1 MVITL
6 QNVGLGVYPVKIQW
20 FKYFYSTDLCNP
32 NGRPELF
39 SVGVEL
45 IFRAFFDQSAV
56 LDLAVGGNR
65 KQIAHIRQAETVVLL
80 EVVEVA
86 RGTQLHGDN
95 RLGLVALQEFLVR
108 HVAQVELRRVVHNA
122 FRDREFRFLKRM

>member
-39 SVGVEL
+39 PVGVEL
-45 IFRAFFDQSAV
+45 VFRALFDQSAV

-65 KQIAHIRQAETVVLL
+65 KQIAL
-80 EVVEVA
+80 EDMDGIEWK
-86 RGTQLHGDN
+86 N
-95 RLGLVALQEFLVR
+95 E
-108 HVAQVELRRVVHNA
+108 
-122 FRDREFRFLKRM
+122 DRTADDAGKSSRNS

>member
-39 SVGVEL
+39 PVGVEL
-45 IFRAFFDQSAV
+45 IFRALFDQSAV

-65 KQIAHIRQAETVVLL
+65 KQVAHISVRRKRSFSLKSL
-80 EVVEVA
+80 RSPVEHSFMA
-86 RGTQLHGDN
+86 IIGW
-95 RLGLVALQEFLVR
+95 AS
-108 HVAQVELRRVVHNA
+108 
-122 FRDREFRFLKRM
+122 